1 VGGGPSCPAARD
13 GRSLSRCAPMRLE
26 ALRGLIS
33 ADLTTALKTQ
43 AKVEVRALRALL
55 TALDNATAVPAI
67 AAGPGSPSEVAPR
80 GLSSAEID
88 AILEREV
95 EDRRRAVE
103 AYLRAG
109 REVEASELRA
119 EVSFL
124 SRYRRRTS
132 E

>member
-1 VGGGPSCPAARD
+1 
-13 GRSLSRCAPMRLE
+13 MRLE

-43 AKVEVRALRALL
+43 AKVEMRALRALL
-55 TALDNATAVPAI
+55 TALDNATAVPAT